1 MVTLKDI
8 AKRANVNV
16 STVSRAL
23 NDSSEINEDT
33 KKMIRAIAAEMHYTP
48 NMSARALT
56 GKGTMSIGIIIPEV
70 ISGYFAQMVNFIEEE
85 LKAQSYS
92 LIVGMTHH
100 DYREEIHYMDV
111 FAKRKVDGIIL
122 AFSMYK
128 ELEKSLHTMKNHYK
142 MPMVLIQTF
151 KHFPDYDYIVVD
163 DMQGIDSAIRHLY
176 ELGHRDIGFIADQIS
191 SKLRFEAFKQGM
203 KNSGLKVNDRFVKI
217 GNEMFEEGGYLQAQ
231 ELLNEKEM
239 PTAIF
244 AGYDHM
250 AIGAMR
256 AFQEHGLRVPEDIS
270 IIGYDNIREGAY
282 LPIPLTTVSPPIR
295 DMTRVGVKLLLDKIK
310 EKDNAVIQHVS
321 LKPELIIRNTTG
333 ACSKRNG
340 TD

>member
-33 KKMIRAIAAEMHYTP
+33 KKLIRKIAEEMNYTP

-70 ISGYFAQMVNFIEEE
+70 ISGYFAQMVNFIEAE
-85 LKAQSYS
+85 LKQASYS

-111 FAKRKVDGIIL
+111 FAKRKVDGIIM

-128 ELEKSLHTMKNHYK
+128 ELEKSLHTMKYHYK
-142 MPMVLIQTF
+142 IPMVLIQTF
-151 KHFPDYDYIVVD
+151 KHFTDYDYIMVD
-163 DMQGIDSAIRHLY
+163 DAQGIDSAIRHLH
-176 ELGHRDIGFIADQIS
+176 ELGHREIGFLADQVS
-191 SKLRFEAFKQGM
+191 SRLRFEGFKMGM
-203 KNSGLKVNDRFVKI
+203 KNCGLKLNDRFVKI
-217 GNEMFEEGGYLQAQ
+217 GNEMFEEGGYLQAK
-231 ELLNEKEM
+231 ELLKEKEL

-256 AFQEHGLRVPEDIS
+256 AFQEQGLKVPEDIS
-270 IIGYDNIREGAY
+270 VVGYDNIREAAY
-282 LPIPLTTVSPPIR
+282 LPMPLTTVSPPIR
-295 DMTRVGVKLLLDKIK
+295 EPGS
-310 EKDNAVIQHVS
+310 A
-321 LKPELIIRNTTG
+321 
-333 ACSKRNG
+333 
-340 TD
+340 